1 MLGQEHES
9 FLESWTGDETGM
21 RQVYEEFLQLLQES
35 GEVEFSFRARPGISY
50 SLRATHS
57 RQTRRSLFAMIDVID
72 DDPDSR
78 WISVCFFGDMITDP
92 LELGDLIPEG
102 LLGDDGYC
110 FDLVTL
116 NREEVDY
123 LRQRI
128 LEAKESAAREG

>member
-21 RQVYEEFLQLLQES
+21 RQVYEEFLQLLQEP